1 MAQIPTPSPSS
12 VFIRENA
19 IIFNIEALR
28 MIITKDEV
36 GAIQPHISAAHTDI
50 HPGTSCHINLEP
62 SARALT
68 ASGKDSAPLGF
79 PFVLSQ
85 A

>member
-36 GAIQPHISAAHTDI
+36 GA
-50 HPGTSCHINLEP
+50 N
-62 SARALT
+62 
-68 ASGKDSAPLGF
+68 
-79 PFVLSQ
+79 
-85 A
+85 